1 MGKKKLTR
9 IRAQKQAHEQDQLQ
23 SQLKDQE
30 PKPDQFRDRVPEQE
44 PDTAPGLETEPEP
57 ETGTELETETGTE
70 PEPETGTELETE
82 TETELYEHYRYVVDP
97 GQSMLRIDKYLSA
110 RIENASRT
118 RIQAAAQAGNILVN
132 ESTVKPNYRVK
143 PLDIIQILLPNPP
156 REIEL
161 IPQDL
166 PVSVV
171 YEDDDLIVVDK
182 AAGMVVHPAYGN
194 YSGTLMN
201 ALMFHFRDLPL
212 FNTGELRPGLVHRI
226 DKNTSGLLVVAK
238 NEYAHNRLARQ
249 FFKRTTGRLYT
260 ALVWGT
266 PEPAEGTITGN
277 VGRNIRDRK
286 IMQVFHDG
294 SQGKHAVTH
303 YRIIE
308 PLGYVSLVECRLE
321 TGRTHQI
328 RVHMAWKGHPLFN
341 DEEYGGHRILK
352 GTTFTKYQQFVRN
365 CFEMLPRQALHAR
378 TLSFDHPV
386 TGKRLYF
393 EAPIPPDMVAVI
405 EKWRN
410 YVSGRD

>member
-1 MGKKKLTR
+1 
-9 IRAQKQAHEQDQLQ
+9 
-23 SQLKDQE
+23 
-30 PKPDQFRDRVPEQE
+30 
-44 PDTAPGLETEPEP
+44 
-57 ETGTELETETGTE
+57 
-70 PEPETGTELETE
+70 
-82 TETELYEHYRYVVDP
+82 
-97 GQSMLRIDKYLSA
+97 MLRIDKYLSA
-110 RIENASRT
+110 RIENVSRT
-118 RIQAAAQAGNILVN
+118 RVQAAAQAGNILVN
-132 ESTVKPNYRVK
+132 ESPVKPNYRVK
-143 PLDIIQILLPNPP
+143 PLDVIQILLPNPP

-212 FNTGELRPGLVHRI
+212 FNTGSCGRDWCTGLTKTHRDCLLWQRTSTLITSLPGSSS
-226 DKNTSGLLVVAK
+226 TGPP
-238 NEYAHNRLARQ
+238 
-249 FFKRTTGRLYT
+249 GRLYT

-266 PEPAEGTITGN
+266 PDPAEGTITGH

-386 TGKRLYF
+386 TGKRLSF
-393 EAPIPPDMVAVI
+393 ESPIPPDMVAVI

-410 YVSGRD
+410 IL